1 MRTVIDID
9 KELVQAVQDRL
20 GTSSMKETVH
30 SALQAVLDR
39 DEETADAIEAFEFWR
54 TEGSP
59 DLLDPEVMK
68 HAWRRQE

>member
-9 KELVQAVQDRL
+9 KELLLAAQRKL
-20 GTSSMKETVH
+20 GAATLKETVH
-30 SALQAVLDR
+30 AALQAVLDR
-39 DEETADAIEAFEFWR
+39 DEEKASAIEAFEFWR

-68 HAWRRQE
+68 HAWRRQD

>member
-9 KELVQAVQDRL
+9 KELVQAVQEKL
-20 GTSSMKETVH
+20 GTGSMKETVH
-30 SALQAVLDR
+30 SALRSVLER
-39 DEETADAIEAFEFWR
+39 DEERAEALEAFEFWR

>member
-9 KELVQAVQDRL
+9 KELLQAVQDRL
-20 GTSSMKETVH
+20 GTGNMRETVH
-30 SALQAVLDR
+30 TALRSVLDR
-39 DEETADAIEAFEFWR
+39 DKERESAIEAFEFWR

-68 HAWRRQE
+68 HAWPLQE

>member
-9 KELVQAVQDRL
+9 KELLQAAQQEL
-20 GTSSMKETVH
+20 GTSTMRETVH
-30 SALQAVLDR
+30 AALQVVVGRA
-39 DEETADAIEAFEFWR
+39 EERASAIEAFEFWR

-68 HAWRRQE
+68 RAWE